1 VGAVIVHDGKRVVGI
16 VTDRDLALRVMSAAL
31 PPERTTLQDVMTP
44 NPITLPISAS
54 EAQAV
59 MLMRAHHVR
68 RIPIVDGARVAGIVT
83 LDDLLMSGAIN
94 GENAGA
100 IIEAQL
106 REPAAAKPAG
116 DLYPMRLPTR
126 VRSETSARL
135 SGSSL
140 RR

>member
-1 VGAVIVHDGKRVVGI
+1 MG
-16 VTDRDLALRVMSAAL
+16 AAL
-31 PPERTTLQDVMTP
+31 PPARTTLREVMTP
-44 NPITLPISAS
+44 DPVTLPISAS

-59 MLMRAHHVR
+59 MLMRAHHIR
-68 RIPIVDGARVAGIVT
+68 RIPIVDGSGVAGIVT
-83 LDDLLMSGAIN
+83 LDDLLMSGAVN

-106 REPAAAKPAG
+106 REPAKSKPAG

-126 VRSETSARL
+126 VRAETSTRFSA
-135 SGSSL
+135 SNI